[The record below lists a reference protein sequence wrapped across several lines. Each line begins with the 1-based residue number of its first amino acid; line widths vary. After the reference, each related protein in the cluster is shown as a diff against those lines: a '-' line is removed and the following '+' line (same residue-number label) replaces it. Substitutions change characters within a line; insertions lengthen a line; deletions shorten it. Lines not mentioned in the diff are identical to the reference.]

1 LTSGDGV
8 ESPLVMH
15 QGAIGD
21 TIQLVA
27 MLRSLERRFGAPCDV
42 VTGAVPASD
51 LFAGLSCVRQVRQL
65 RNRRLPLALSRE
77 QRGLL
82 AWLRQRGQT
91 PTYVV
96 ERWRH
101 RVAPWSALTRQE
113 LLLAR
118 AGVPR
123 SHVVTTV
130 DCPRGPLEH
139 AVDYLLRLS
148 AVDPAAYR
156 GRAAA
161 ADPGLQPTLVVS
173 AEEIAECRA
182 WLRGRGWGGEPLML
196 LQSTSRRKKRG
207 RWPKERWVRLG
218 REMLADRVDGWLLLI
233 GAPRER
239 RQTAALRAAIGHAR
253 AHDVAAELPLR
264 RLFALLS
271 LADSLISL
279 DSAPV
284 HAAAAVECPVVV
296 IAGTADPRRNAP
308 RGRGRVEVVT
318 GFGAGPWP
326 ADGRQWFDRH
336 DASRIEVT
344 SVLAAWRR
352 LGPRGPEGGG

>member
-1 LTSGDGV
+1 V
-8 ESPLVMH
+8 RE
-15 QGAIGD
+15 A
-21 TIQLVA
+21 
-27 MLRSLERRFGAPCDV
+27 RR
-42 VTGAVPASD
+42 
-51 LFAGLSCVRQVRQL
+51 LSH
-65 RNRRLPLALSRE
+65 RRLPLALSRE

-82 AWLRQRGQT
+82 AWLRRREPG

-101 RVAPWSALTRQE
+101 RVAPWSALTRHE

-148 AVDPAAYR
+148 AVDPPAYR

-161 ADPGLQPTLVVS
+161 ADPSLQPTLAVS

-182 WLRGRGWGGEPLML
+182 WLRGRGWGDEPLML

-207 RWPKERWVRLG
+207 RWPFERWVQLG
-218 REMLADRVDGWLLLI
+218 RDMLGERADGWLLLI

-239 RQTAALRAAIGHAR
+239 RQTAALAAAIGHRR
-253 AHDVAAELPLR
+253 AHDVAAALPLR

-271 LADSLISL
+271 IADSLISL

-284 HAAAAVECPVVV
+284 HAAAAVGCPVVV
-296 IAGTADPRRNAP
+296 IAGSADPRRNAP
-308 RGRGRVEVVT
+308 RGPGGAAGVRVVT
-318 GFGAGPWP
+318 GFAAGAWP
-326 ADGRQWFDRH
+326 GDGQQWFERH
-336 DASRIEVT
+336 DPSRIEVAD
-344 SVLAAWRR
+344 VLAAWRQ
-352 LGPRGPEGGG
+352 LVPRSAAGG